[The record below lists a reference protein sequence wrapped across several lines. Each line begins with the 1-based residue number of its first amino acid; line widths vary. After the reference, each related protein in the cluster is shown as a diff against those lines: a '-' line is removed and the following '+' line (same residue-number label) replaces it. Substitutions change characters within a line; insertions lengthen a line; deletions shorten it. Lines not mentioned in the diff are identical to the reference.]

1 VELALWA
8 ELPRGYKVTSEA
20 YSTVTVRIADGAGKF
35 LGVSP
40 LSIQAPTFPIRLP
53 FELAPGAA
61 EVHLETA
68 VAYCAEGGESL
79 CYIDRRK
86 LEVPLE
92 VKAGGKG
99 IVSLRYSVV
108 LP

>member
-1 VELALWA
+1 MC
-8 ELPRGYKVTSEA
+8 
-20 YSTVTVRIADGAGKF
+20 
-35 LGVSP
+35 
-40 LSIQAPTFPIRLP
+40 IRDR
-53 FELAPGAA
+53 
-61 EVHLETA
+61 ETA
-68 VAYCAEGGESL
+68 IAYCAEGGESL

-99 IVSLRYSVV
+99 TVSLRYPVV